1 MAISAKSCVAD
12 STKWQR
18 WQLFLWWIT
27 LWEMRSA
34 CSRRSKKGTFYF
46 GLNVRIEPQVHKKI
60 SLTVECVSW
69 TSGIPYANVQTCVGP
84 QCWGL
89 GVALLWGLSMGFVA
103 CRCSHLLEQPGG
115 LMVGPWGLLP
125 SSDTTPRVWSWM
137 IFSVLCSRGALCSF
151 SWMSSRWLTLVQPKT
166 CKWKIEQGCF
176 F

>member
-27 LWEMRSA
+27 LWGMRSA

-46 GLNVRIEPQVHKKI
+46 GSNVGIEPRVHKKI
-60 SLTVECVSW
+60 SLSVECVSW

-89 GVALLWGLSMGFVA
+89 GVAGRAWLCSEASAWDLWRADVLISWNSQEVWWWVPGVCFPPLTRHWESDPEWSFLCFVA
-103 CRCSHLLEQPGG
+103 GERCAAS
-115 LMVGPWGLLP
+115 WGCP
-125 SSDTTPRVWSWM
+125 HM
-137 IFSVLCSRGALCSF
+137 G
-151 SWMSSRWLTLVQPKT
+151 
-166 CKWKIEQGCF
+166 
-176 F
+176 